1 MTVMEREGTDLLD
14 PVAAARFWDNV
25 RVAGADDCWPWVGP
39 GGTREATGHVRIW
52 HQGRKI
58 YAHRLAYLL
67 AGGEI
72 ADGEV
77 VMHSVCDR
85 GDCQNVFHMRV
96 GTSAE
101 NTRERDVK
109 NRRTPYLPRGQA
121 HWSAKLSDSD
131 ARRIRAAR
139 GLGLHA
145 QDLAALFGVSRS
157 SIYNIWAGTHYAT
170 VGSGGGS

>member
-1 MTVMEREGTDLLD
+1 MSVMTRTGEDLLD
-14 PVAAARFWDNV
+14 PAAAVRFWDNV
-25 RVAGADDCWPWVGP
+25 RVGGPDDCWPWVGA

-72 ADGEV
+72 GDGEV
-77 VMHSVCDR
+77 VMHSICDR
-85 GDCQNVFHMRV
+85 GDCQNFLHMRV

-101 NTRERDVK
+101 NTRERDDK

-121 HWSAKLSDSD
+121 HWSAKLTDSD
-131 ARRIRAAR
+131 AERIRAAR
-139 GLGLHA
+139 ELGLNA

-157 SIYNIWAGTHYAT
+157 SIYNIWAGVHHPAT
-170 VGSGGGS
+170 R